1 VWKKE
6 NRASCTDR
14 QNKRHATFYAVF
26 IEDVTLEFLFD
37 RDEGICQLCGV
48 VLSMTTQWP
57 HPRTPTR
64 DHIVPLSKGGTH
76 ERGNLQLACAECNI
90 RKSNRCASP

>member
-1 VWKKE
+1 ML
-6 NRASCTDR
+6 
-14 QNKRHATFYAVF
+14 YAVF
-26 IEDVTLEFLFD
+26 VEEVSLDFLFE
-37 RDEGICQLCGV
+37 RDHSRCQLCGCE
-48 VLSMTTQWP
+48 LNMATRWP
-57 HPRTPTR
+57 DPRTPTR